1 MKTGFKK
8 LDEAIDMSG
17 GKLIVLGASAGMGK
31 TSLGLNII
39 GNIAT
44 KEQEAVACFS
54 LENSKD
60 EIVKR
65 LIASK
70 AMVESQKVQN
80 MYAEEL
86 TQDDFDRIQYGIE
99 VLKDAKI
106 FIDDTPA
113 ITVEEICEKARKLK
127 LEQNIQFILIDY
139 LELIGAKQEKESNKA
154 IETETITKELKNLAE
169 ELNIPILLISCISS
183 SKIKDRE
190 NKKLLLEDIKVE
202 NADIILLLY
211 IKSTANITIVKN
223 DSKTQEEVELAW
235 MPEYFKFGNMQRILN
250 NEIKEK

>member
-17 GKLIVLGASAGMGK
+17 GKLIVLEANAGMGK
-31 TSLGLNII
+31 TSLGLNILS
-39 GNIAT
+39 NIAT
-44 KEQEAVACFS
+44 KEQEAVVCFS

-65 LIASK
+65 LITSK

-139 LELIGAKQEKESNKA
+139 LELIGAKQEKESNTA
-154 IETETITKELKNLAE
+154 IETEKITKELKNLAE

-190 NKKLLLEDIKVE
+190 NKKLLL
-202 NADIILLLY
+202 ADIILLLY

>member
-17 GKLIVLGASAGMGK
+17 GKLIVLGANAGMGK
-31 TSLGLNII
+31 TSLGLNILS
-39 GNIAT
+39 NIAT

-65 LIASK
+65 LIAIK

-80 MYAEEL
+80 MYAEQL

-113 ITVEEICEKARKLK
+113 ITIEEICEKARKLK

-190 NKKLLLEDIKVE
+190 NKKLLL
-202 NADIILLLY
+202 ADIILLLY